1 MASSTRQA
9 ARRGQA
15 LVELSFRAWRDFDRE
30 DSLRF
35 YANRLHEAGLITMS
49 PQTVLAT
56 GADWRFFDEIRR
68 ELRA

>member
-1 MASSTRQA
+1 
-9 ARRGQA
+9 
-15 LVELSFRAWRDFDRE
+15 LVELPFRAWRDFDSE

-35 YANRLHEAGLITMS
+35 YANRLHEAGLLTMS